1 VQENDCY
8 SKDKISSM
16 RKIITFLTIV
26 TLFVSCKEEVV
37 NKPER
42 LIEKD
47 VMVDIMYDLS
57 ILEAIRNQ
65 NPASLDTFKINSRD
79 YIFKKYK
86 IDSAQFAKSNVY
98 YASDYNEYKS
108 MFEQIRK
115 RLEANTKSV
124 DSLIKL
130 KKKKKTIKKVEKQAV
145 TSRDTTKLN

>member
-1 VQENDCY
+1 
-8 SKDKISSM
+8 M

-86 IDSAQFAKSNVY
+86 IDSVQFAKSNVY

-124 DSLIKL
+124 DSLVKL
-130 KKKKKTIKKVEKQAV
+130 KKKKKNPIVDKKQKQVAI
-145 TSRDTTKLN
+145 SRDTTKLD

>member
-1 VQENDCY
+1 
-8 SKDKISSM
+8 M
-16 RKIITFLTIV
+16 RKIIVLLTII

-37 NKPER
+37 SKPER

-47 VMVDIMYDLS
+47 VMVSIMYDLS

-86 IDSAQFAKSNVY
+86 IDSVQFAKSNVY

-108 MFEQIRK
+108 MFEQINK
-115 RLEANTKSV
+115 RLLAKTKSV

-130 KKKKKTIKKVEKQAV
+130 KKKKKSPVVDKKQKEAAI
-145 TSRDTTKLN
+145 SRDTKKLD

>member
-1 VQENDCY
+1 
-8 SKDKISSM
+8 M
-16 RKIITFLTIV
+16 RKIIILLTII
-26 TLFVSCKEEVV
+26 TLLVSCKEEVV

-47 VMVDIMYDLS
+47 VMVSIMYDLS

-86 IDSAQFAKSNVY
+86 IDSVQFAKSNVY

-108 MFEQIRK
+108 MFEQINK
-115 RLEANTKSV
+115 RLLAKTKSV

-130 KKKKKTIKKVEKQAV
+130 KKKKKSPIADKKQKQAAI
-145 TSRDTTKLN
+145 SRDTTKLN

>member
-1 VQENDCY
+1 
-8 SKDKISSM
+8 M

-145 TSRDTTKLN
+145 ISRDTTKLN

>member
-1 VQENDCY
+1 
-8 SKDKISSM
+8 M
-16 RKIITFLTIV
+16 RKIITFLTII
-26 TLFVSCKEEVV
+26 TLLVSCKEEVV

-57 ILEAIRNQ
+57 VLDAIKYQ

-98 YASDYNEYKS
+98 YASDYNEYKI
-108 MFEQIRK
+108 MFEQISK
-115 RLEANTKSV
+115 RLETNKKSV
-124 DSLIKL
+124 DSLVKL
-130 KKKKKTIKKVEKQAV
+130 QKNKKNAIIKKRAKQAKIG
-145 TSRDTTKLN
+145 RDTTKIE

>member
-1 VQENDCY
+1 
-8 SKDKISSM
+8 
-16 RKIITFLTIV
+16 
-26 TLFVSCKEEVV
+26 
-37 NKPER
+37 
-42 LIEKD
+42 
-47 VMVDIMYDLS
+47 MVDILYDVSL
-57 ILEAIRNQ
+57 LQAIEGSMPNKLMEHNIEMDQ
-65 NPASLDTFKINSRD
+65 

-86 IDSAQFAKSNVY
+86 IDSVQFAKSNVY